1 MARTNAGSSKA
12 SLTMARS
19 DRGRGRPRGA
29 DVDELIEALGQLYG
43 ELDAAQEGATCPA
56 STECC
61 RFARTRREPWVT
73 RLEVIAL
80 ERARKQSTP
89 SRGRPAPL
97 SLPLFDP
104 MKDEGLCPVLGADGR
119 CTAYAWRPFGCR
131 TFFCDRASVPF
142 PLPHR
147 DMLGY
152 VRRIKELAERMDE
165 PDAAE
170 GRPLRRAL
178 AR

>member
-1 MARTNAGSSKA
+1 
-12 SLTMARS
+12 MARS
-19 DRGRGRPRGA
+19 KLAERGRARPRPSA
-29 DVDELIEALGQLYG
+29 DDGVDDLVAALGEIYA
-43 ELDAAQEGATCPA
+43 ELEAAQSGATCDA

-80 ERARKQSTP
+80 ERARRRSTAP
-89 SRGRPAPL
+89 RGRPEPL
-97 SLPLFDP
+97 RLPLFEP

-131 TFFCDRASVPF
+131 TFFCDRAAVPF

-147 DMLGY
+147 EMLAY
-152 VRRIKELAERMDE
+152 VRRIEELAEKLAE
-165 PDAAE
+165 PGASE

-178 AR
+178 ESAR

>member
-1 MARTNAGSSKA
+1 
-12 SLTMARS
+12 MARS
-19 DRGRGRPRGA
+19 DRGGSRHGRSD
-29 DVDELIEALGQLYG
+29 DVDKLVEALGRLYA
-43 ELDAAQEGATCPA
+43 ELDAAQEGATCQA

-80 ERARKQSTP
+80 QRARRQAP
-89 SRGRPAPL
+89 PARGRPSPL
-97 SLPLFDP
+97 SLPLFP
-104 MKDEGLCPVLGADGR
+104 VMSDEGVCPVLGSDGR
-119 CTAYAWRPFGCR
+119 CTAYAWRPLGCR

-147 DMLGY
+147 EMLGF
-152 VRRIKELAERMDE
+152 VRRIKELAEQLRE

-178 AR
+178 A